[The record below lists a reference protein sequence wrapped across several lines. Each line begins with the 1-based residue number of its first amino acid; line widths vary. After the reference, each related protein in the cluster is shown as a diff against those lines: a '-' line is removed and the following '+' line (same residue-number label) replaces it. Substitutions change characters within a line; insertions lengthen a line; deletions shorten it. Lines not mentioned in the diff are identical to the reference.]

1 MDVGLICK
9 TNKKPTIMKKLIFLL
24 AIASFTAQSIKAQTT
39 APADTTANLQ
49 NSWYFE
55 FAGASITGATFNYER
70 FLSKTAGGLSIHGG
84 IGGGLIPHIFDNGS
98 DFFGVFTGGI
108 SYNIPVTTNKRGMIE
123 LGGIYT
129 YYSGQILSQFGDN
142 STYGT
147 GVPAAL
153 ISWRHLSASGKTQ
166 IRATVLGLIGP
177 RSQVLPW
184 VGFSI
189 GRRF

>member
-1 MDVGLICK
+1 
-9 TNKKPTIMKKLIFLL
+9 MKKLIFLL
-24 AIASFTAQSIKAQTT
+24 AIASFTAQNPKAQTT
-39 APADTTANLQ
+39 APVDTAAHLQ

-55 FAGASITGATFNYER
+55 FAGASLAGVTFNYER
-70 FLSKTAGGLSIHGG
+70 FLSKTPGGFSIHGG
-84 IGGGLIPHIFDNGS
+84 IGGGLIPHIFDNGA
-98 DFFGVFTGGI
+98 DFFGAFTGGV

-129 YYSGQILSQFGDN
+129 YYSGQILSQFGDD
-142 STYGT
+142 STIGT

-153 ISWRHLSASGKTQ
+153 VSWRHLSASGKTQ
-166 IRATVLGLIGP
+166 IRATLLGLIGP
-177 RSQVLPW
+177 DGQVLPW